1 MRIENMFAGETALVT
16 GAASNIGRGIAKAL
30 ASQGAGVIAT
40 DIDTDG
46 GRSLAD
52 EITAAGGACEF
63 LACDLSLPSAPATL
77 LTTLAGRT
85 SDLTMFVHS
94 ASPRRLEQWNVGTV
108 TEAEYD
114 TMVNTNVR
122 SGFFLARAIGQH
134 MVARVGARPDGPR
147 GRMLFITSLHAGS
160 PRNLPHY
167 SISKSGQTMAV
178 KELARY
184 FGPAGIRVNAIAP
197 GAIAGGG
204 FKTDVSAMA
213 AKIPMGR
220 MGAAEDIANAALALM
235 SDRFCG
241 YVTGT
246 TLVVDGGIAL
256 HNWIDPARAV

>member
-1 MRIENMFAGETALVT
+1 MRVENLFAGETALVT

-30 ASQGAGVIAT
+30 AEQGASIIAT
-40 DIDTDG
+40 DIDTDR
-46 GRSLAD
+46 GRSLVD
-52 EITAAGGACEF
+52 EIQAANGKAEF
-63 LACDLSLPSAPATL
+63 LVSDLSLPSAPDSL
-77 LTTLAGRT
+77 LTALGARALDV
-85 SDLTMFVHS
+85 SMFVHS
-94 ASPRRLEQWNVGTV
+94 ASPRRLEKWNVGAV

-114 TMVNTNVR
+114 AMVNTNVR
-122 SGFFLARAIGQH
+122 SGFFIARAIGQH
-134 MVARVGARPDGPR
+134 MTVKKTR
-147 GRMLFITSLHAGS
+147 GRMLFITSLHAES

-167 SISKSGQTMAV
+167 GISKAGQTMAV

-184 FGPAGIRVNAIAP
+184 FAPAGIRVNAIAP

-204 FKTDVSAMA
+204 FKVDVTAMS

-256 HNWIDPARAV
+256 FNWIDAASVS